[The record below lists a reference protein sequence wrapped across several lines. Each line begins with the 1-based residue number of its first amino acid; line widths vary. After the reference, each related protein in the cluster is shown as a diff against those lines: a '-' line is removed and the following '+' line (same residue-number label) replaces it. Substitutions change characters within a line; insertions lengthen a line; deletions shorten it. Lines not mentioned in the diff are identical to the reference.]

1 MKNRFSAAL
10 ILCAL
15 AAMAPAFAAPSLTHV
30 AELVS
35 EQGEHLED
43 FVLRIA
49 PMLDRYTRETGFEA
63 CGMVAQSP
71 DGERFGVRLGTSQG
85 AMTCEM
91 RRSNVPAG
99 MTALRLSIH
108 SHPHKPTI
116 LPTAADVAFYAGT
129 QAANGRMVLRG
140 RPQRVGGAFFSSGD
154 YASGPGYLVSDGR
167 VLYQEGKGSE
177 RDLGTYAID

>member
-1 MKNRFSAAL
+1 MGKRFLAAL
-10 ILCAL
+10 ILGAF
-15 AAMAPAFAAPSLTHV
+15 AATAPAVAAPSLTHI

-35 EQGEHLED
+35 EQGEPLEA

-49 PMLDRYTRETGFEA
+49 PVLDRYTRETGFEA

-71 DGERFGVRLGTSQG
+71 DSERFGVRLGSTKG

-91 RRSNVPAG
+91 RRSNVPPG
-99 MTALRLSIH
+99 MAALRLSIH

-116 LPTAADVAFYAGT
+116 LPTAADVAFYAGN

-140 RPQRVGGAFFSSGD
+140 RPQRVGGAFFSTGD

-177 RDLGTYAID
+177 RDLGTYTVD